1 MQAAPGTS
9 SWLAAPLSTTIRRY
23 GSGTLPS
30 LLLATLL
37 VTLLALALPIA
48 LLQVY
53 DRILPQASLGTLGLL
68 TAAVTAAVMLEL
80 ALRVIRGEVLGRL
93 AAAAEAKLQAE
104 AALRIASTRSAAFE
118 AHGNG
123 WYSERLAA
131 IGSLRE
137 AWSGP
142 MLQTLLD
149 LPFALLYLLAVAAIS
164 GPLALVPL
172 SMLGCVLVLGL
183 LVGWRVRR
191 RAERLTQ
198 SEERRFNFLFDV
210 LHSLSSLK
218 LMGAERLLE
227 RRYDRLQGGSARLR
241 RELAE
246 ASAAGQEG
254 GLLLSYLTTLGTA
267 SWGCLMVL
275 DQQLTVGGLSACT
288 MLAGRSMQPLL
299 GGIALWVRWQML
311 RDAKRRVAELA
322 TLPIEAQLERPP
334 LAVPEGRIS
343 LQEVR
348 CGRQLGGWLFD
359 GLSLEVAPGEFVGI
373 TGPNGSG
380 RSTLLRMV
388 TGESQPVKGQVLVDG
403 QDLSQVNV
411 VPARCHVALVPPD
424 PALIGGTLLDNLTL
438 NQPTL
443 EGRAL
448 SLGAALGLET
458 VAAAL
463 PGGWQTPVGIGGSPL
478 ARGVVQRIGLVRALV
493 QDPRILLLD
502 DVTAQLDAD
511 GDARLGRLLV
521 GLRGRTTILLVSHR
535 RSVLTLADRV
545 LRITNGRLEPGP

>member
-1 MQAAPGTS
+1 MQGVPGQPA
-9 SWLAAPLSTTIRRY
+9 WLAAPLSTTIRRH
-23 GSGTLPS
+23 GGGTLPS

-37 VTLLALALPIA
+37 ITLLALALPIA

-53 DRILPQASLGTLGLL
+53 DRILPQASLGTLGFLA
-68 TAAVTAAVMLEL
+68 AAVVLAILLEL
-80 ALRVIRGEVLGRL
+80 SLRMVRGEVLGRL
-93 AAAAEAKLQAE
+93 AAAAEAELQAE
-104 AALRIASTRSAAFE
+104 AARRIASTRSAAFE

-149 LPFALLYLLAVAAIS
+149 LPFALLYLLAVWAIS

-172 SMLGCVLVLGL
+172 GMLASVLVFGL

-218 LMGAERLLE
+218 LLGAERLLE
-227 RRYDRLQGGSARLR
+227 RRYERLQGSSARLR

-275 DQQLTVGGLSACT
+275 DHDLTVGGLSACT

-299 GGIALWVRWQML
+299 SGVALWARWQML

-322 TLPIEAQLERPP
+322 ALPVEARPALP
-334 LAVPEGRIS
+334 ALAVPEGRIA
-343 LQEVR
+343 LRAVR
-348 CGRQLGGWLFD
+348 CGHPPGPWLFD
-359 GLSLEVAPGEFVGI
+359 GLSLDVAPGEFLGI

-380 RSTLLRMV
+380 RSTLLRLV
-388 TGESQPVKGQVLVDG
+388 TGEAQPVAGQVLVDG
-403 QDLSQVNV
+403 QDLGGVDV
-411 VPARCHVALVPPD
+411 VPARRDVALVPPD

-438 NQPTL
+438 NQPAL
-443 EGRAL
+443 EERAL
-448 SLGAALGLET
+448 ALGAALGLEI
-458 VAAAL
+458 VAATL
-463 PGGWQTPVGIGGSPL
+463 PGGWQTPVGAGGSPL
-478 ARGVVQRIGLVRALV
+478 ARGVIQRIGLVRALA

-511 GDARLGRLLV
+511 GDARLGRVLV
-521 GLRGRTTILLVSHR
+521 GLRGRTTIILVSHR
-535 RSVLTLADRV
+535 RSVLALADRV
-545 LRITNGRLEPGP
+545 LRITDGRLEPLP